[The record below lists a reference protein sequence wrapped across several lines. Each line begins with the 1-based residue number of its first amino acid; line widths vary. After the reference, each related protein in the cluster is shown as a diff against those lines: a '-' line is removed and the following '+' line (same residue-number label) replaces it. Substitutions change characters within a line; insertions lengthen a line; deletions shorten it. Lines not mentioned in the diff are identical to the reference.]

1 MTISNRSFW
10 GRGKD
15 FGAPRVFI
23 RFIGNFAGK
32 CPKLAKS
39 YFVARLLEN
48 TAMRPKKQSVE
59 HDRREEDLS
68 AGEGH
73 SSATPMQSDRDQE
86 APEGRRDHAHQLDL
100 KSASE
105 AGHEA
110 ILADVISKTIIPT
123 LLSQNSGILA
133 PTDFGLHPS
142 EADIQK
148 LSAFILGPDNA
159 DALDYIYS
167 LRDRGISLDSLHLEL
182 LEPTARHLGEL
193 WDKDEINFFDV
204 TVGISRL
211 QRIVHH
217 FSDLDRVEPYDDK
230 RRALIMVAPGE
241 DHNFGNQIV
250 QKFMRAA
257 GWGVLTLTGMERDYL
272 VETVS
277 REWFAVIGFSISGHT
292 HIDALAKTI
301 KVLRA
306 RSLNP
311 HIGIMVGGP
320 MVAAKPELVEYIGAD
335 GTASNAA
342 SAVILAKKLLAQGL
356 AAEAGLGAL
365 EP

>member
-1 MTISNRSFW
+1 MEQHRW
-10 GRGKD
+10 
-15 FGAPRVFI
+15 
-23 RFIGNFAGK
+23 
-32 CPKLAKS
+32 
-39 YFVARLLEN
+39 
-48 TAMRPKKQSVE
+48 
-59 HDRREEDLS
+59 EEDLS
-68 AGEGH
+68 AGEG
-73 SSATPMQSDRDQE
+73 QSNARARQMDRE
-86 APEGRRDHAHQLDL
+86 PETSDGAASHRDLLDL
-100 KSASE
+100 KQASE
-105 AGHEA
+105 MGRED

-133 PTDFGLHPS
+133 PSDFGIHPGDD
-142 EADIQK
+142 DIRK
-148 LSAFILGPDNA
+148 LSGLILGPDNA
-159 DALDYIYS
+159 DALDYIYL
-167 LRDRGISLDSLHLEL
+167 LRNRGISLDSLHLEL

-193 WDKDEINFFDV
+193 WNVDQINFFDV
-204 TVGISRL
+204 TVGVSRL

-257 GWGVLTLTGMERDYL
+257 GWSVQTLTGHESDQL
-272 VETVS
+272 VELVA

-292 HIDALAKTI
+292 HIEALAKTI

-311 HIGIMVGGP
+311 HIGIMIGGP
-320 MVAAKPELVEYIGAD
+320 MVVAKPELVEHIGAD
-335 GTASNAA
+335 GTAINAA

-356 AAEAGLGAL
+356 AAEANLAVL

>member
-1 MTISNRSFW
+1 
-10 GRGKD
+10 
-15 FGAPRVFI
+15 
-23 RFIGNFAGK
+23 
-32 CPKLAKS
+32 
-39 YFVARLLEN
+39 
-48 TAMRPKKQSVE
+48 VE
-59 HDRREEDLS
+59 HDCREEDLS

-73 SSATPMQSDRDQE
+73 SNATPFQSDRDQE
-86 APEGRRDHAHQLDL
+86 APQGTRPHANQLYGN
-100 KSASE
+100 SASE
-105 AGHEA
+105 SGREA

-123 LLSQNSGILA
+123 LLSQNSGILS
-133 PTDFGLHPS
+133 PSDFGPHPS
-142 EADIQK
+142 DDDIQK
-148 LSAFILGPDNA
+148 LSALILGPDNA

-193 WDKDEINFFDV
+193 WDIDQINFFDV

-217 FSDLDRVEPYDDK
+217 FSDLDRVEPYDEK

-241 DHNFGNQIV
+241 DHSFGNQIV

-257 GWGVLTLTGMERDYL
+257 GWAVLTLTGSERDDL

-311 HIGIMVGGP
+311 HIGIMIGGP
-320 MVAAKPELVEYIGAD
+320 MVVAKPELVEHIGAD

-356 AAEAGLGAL
+356 AAEAGFGAL